1 MKALTVKQPWAWAIA
16 VGHKPIENRLQ
27 RWSFRGE
34 LAIHAGLSTDPF
46 GIRWMQANVPDLER
60 PSLYERG
67 AVLAVVDLVGCH
79 WSRPGCCD
87 TVWAEQAPG
96 IAHLEVER
104 PRLLAEPVPA
114 VGRLGLWTVPPHV
127 EALIVNQ
134 LGDAA

>member
-16 VGHKPIENRLQ
+16 AGHKPIENRVQ
-27 RWSFRGE
+27 RWSYRGP

-60 PSLYERG
+60 PSLYDRG
-67 AVLAVVDLVGCH
+67 YVLAVVDLVGVH

-87 TVWAEQAPG
+87 TVWAETAPG
-96 IAHLEVER
+96 IAHLELER
-104 PRLLAEPVPA
+104 PRRLLYPIAA
-114 VGRLGLWTVPPHV
+114 VGRLGLWTVSPDL
-127 EALIVNQ
+127 ESLIAKQ